1 MFLKHYGEILE
12 RNREAANTK
21 WKLTLGKK
29 KTQQIKYKEEMTMLL
44 AERIKDEFCQLSRSR
59 KGKWETAEEDHKD
72 KGTVSIEE
80 ATAKFLGGPGTWND
94 SGRKSYNQKSERKKQ
109 RVQMLHRGLWF
120 EFNQVNCLLKE
131 KTKTKTQYTE
141 RDRATRRETNT
152 FY

>member
-59 KGKWETAEEDHKD
+59 KGK
-72 KGTVSIEE
+72 
-80 ATAKFLGGPGTWND
+80 
-94 SGRKSYNQKSERKKQ
+94 
-109 RVQMLHRGLWF
+109 
-120 EFNQVNCLLKE
+120 
-131 KTKTKTQYTE
+131 
-141 RDRATRRETNT
+141 
-152 FY
+152 